1 MFRQLGLCS
10 AYGQE
15 RPLDKETLAEQDAE
29 NAEATN

>member
-10 AYGQE
+10 AYAHE
-15 RPLDKETLAEQDAE
+15 RPLDEETLAEQDAD